1 MTLANPATTPIARSK
16 TAALARIL
24 DSVPKG
30 YVHYTAG
37 ECPAGK
43 LEALARKFHERYG
56 IGCSPAQRL
65 TRKQKGLANALLVL
79 YLPGGTVDDTGA
91 SAESGRDSGLEAGW
105 DSGCTAHAA
114 AAAES
119 LPASGA
125 RSTLPATEAV
135 PASLQGD
142 TPTHTLLHS
151 EAPGQ
156 PIRSPAKVSW
166 VLLATEG
173 KGPVHEQEQLR
184 SVLDS
189 RRLVFLGY
197 ELVRYAQRGKTS
209 WTWRRTKP
217 EMADL
222 YALLASQLNARQTNA
237 VAQTLLRISR
247 QPGFSGVRKQSWE
260 LCQFARSRGYAGA
273 LPHLYY
279 VEKVGQGERLVLSSR
294 TAQGTAG

>member
-16 TAALARIL
+16 TAALSRIL

-43 LEALARKFHERYG
+43 LDALARKFHARYG

-79 YLPGGTVDDTGA
+79 YLPVGTADDSGA
-91 SAESGRDSGLEAGW
+91 SAESGRDSGLGAGW
-105 DSGCTAHAA
+105 DSGGEAHAV

-119 LPASGA
+119 LPAS
-125 RSTLPATEAV
+125 
-135 PASLQGD
+135 LQED
-142 TPTHTLLHS
+142 TPTHTPLHS

-156 PIRSPAKVSW
+156 PTLSPAKVSW
-166 VLLATEG
+166 VLLATAG
-173 KGPVHEQEQLR
+173 AGPVHEQEQLR

-197 ELVRYAQRGKTS
+197 ELVRHAQRVKAS
-209 WTWRRTKP
+209 WTWRRTKH

-247 QPGFSGVRKQSWE
+247 QPGFSGVRKQSWA
-260 LCQFARSRGYAGA
+260 LCQFARSLGYAGA
-273 LPHLYY
+273 LPHLYF
-279 VEKVGQGERLVLSSR
+279 VEKVGQGERLVL
-294 TAQGTAG
+294 